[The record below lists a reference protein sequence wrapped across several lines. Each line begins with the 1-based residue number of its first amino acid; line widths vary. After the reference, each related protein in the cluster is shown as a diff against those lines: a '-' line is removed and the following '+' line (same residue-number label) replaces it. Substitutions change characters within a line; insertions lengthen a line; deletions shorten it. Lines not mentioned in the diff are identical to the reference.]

1 MGTLHDDQYTFLIIS
16 RSFLLRMENVPDK
29 ILEKIKTHILGS
41 ITYCTENRAI
51 YEIMWKKIVDP
62 NRYQRTI
69 GCMVIAC
76 YISKATDTHS
86 KYIILIAIPVQHLL
100 QEYSS
105 VSHCMLPVL

>member
-16 RSFLLRMENVPDK
+16 CSCLLRMKNVQTK
-29 ILEKIKTHILGS
+29 FQIKSKHILCS